1 MTIVPSFKFAVQ
13 EGLDQSFLP
22 TKGNDLAT
30 GWDVKCAK
38 ETILYNNQYSLVP
51 LGIRVI
57 SPDGWWLKLNP
68 RSSTF
73 GKKHLHTLYGVID
86 QDYRGMIYLAVQYV
100 ANADPDT
107 GYGSIKRD
115 VLVPKASVTIKFGD
129 AIGQLIP
136 VQRQDMVI
144 ENISNEVF
152 DELAK
157 SSVRGVGGFG
167 STG

>member
-1 MTIVPSFKFAVQ
+1 MSVPTFKFAVQ

-22 TKGNDLAT
+22 TKANALAT
-30 GWDVKCAK
+30 GWDVRCAK
-38 ETILYNNQYSLVP
+38 ETFLYNNQYSLIP

-57 SPDGWWLKLNP
+57 SPEGWWLKLNP

-86 QDYRGMIYLAVQYV
+86 QDYCGMIYLAVQYV
-100 ANADPDT
+100 ANTYVDN
-107 GYGSIKRD
+107 D
-115 VLVPKASVTIKFGD
+115 VTTIGFGD

-136 VQRQDMVI
+136 VLRQDMII
-144 ENISNEVF
+144 ESISNAEF

-157 SSVRGVGGFG
+157 SSVRGDSGFG
-167 STG
+167 SSGK